1 MPQPNSDVIDLARQ
15 LSKITD
21 HWSPQTIAQVNEHQV
36 KLAKLKGDFVWHT
49 HEEEDELFLILEGSL
64 KIEMR
69 DRTVQ
74 LEKGQIFVV
83 PRGVEH
89 RPIAESEVHI
99 MLFEPASTKQKGD

>member
-1 MPQPNSDVIDLARQ
+1 MTTTTIDLARE
-15 LSKITD
+15 LRRITE
-21 HWSPQTIAQVNEHQV
+21 HWSPATIAEVNEHQV
-36 KLAKLKGDFVWHT
+36 KLAKLKGEFIWHT
-49 HEEEDELFLILEGSL
+49 HEEEDELFLVLEGSL

-69 DRTVQ
+69 DHSVT

-89 RPIAESEVHI
+89 RPIAEDEVHI